1 MGVSGVYKRMPTIK
15 VRFVTE
21 KDTYFIQTDTSQN
34 KSDASILKDNSLVE
48 QIISLNTENDM
59 KNDTPIF
66 SLVLAGLDDWD
77 KILQPNDIVTIK
89 IDPGDGI
96 KPVNDVVMVGMVS
109 EVKKL
114 GNYSDNSIV
123 YQITGQSMAKAL
135 MQLKLG
141 TLQEIASIT
150 QGFGWMLNMGTTDQN
165 GNSIQGNNNMPKG
178 TLLGS
183 AKAAAAQ
190 ISGTL
195 KDAKGKE
202 FKVSSKDS
210 IVLVRKGFGVKD
222 GQWINVTGYGYAKA
236 KVMDNLTQYELGMFG
251 KKLDLVVNMKKSSE
265 VKQYNDKYKKGV
277 AVKTYDTKKDP
288 TKVKAE
294 KDKADAAAAGLETDE
309 SGLMFTGKTAAEVV
323 ENIMRWFFNLA
334 GDDLSLQST
343 ENDTVIKYTYND
355 ERSTFGDW
363 IELNLSSRSEDE
375 MLLDQLPYLSFMGS
389 LRQLITQAQA
399 KPYNEFYIDFSSDEK
414 AIFNMRPTPFE
425 PDDWKELQGNPIV
438 LYSNNVVEET
448 LSRNDNEVYSVFS
461 SSIPTSITLNS
472 ISDLNMYPVYF
483 PHLAEQYGYS
493 MLEQEN
499 DYIFRSK
506 KSSNTDGGSD
516 DGGDAID
523 IGSGDAKTNAKNIAN
538 VLKKA
543 GASGNAIAGLLGNF
557 HVETGGTFNPGIIQ
571 GGAKYNASTA
581 MSNAGGYAF
590 GLGQWDKGRRV
601 NLINYAKKHNKEWS
615 NLGIQLSFMLDGD
628 GSDSDLIK
636 RLLASNDSIST
647 VTQAITSQWERA
659 GAIGPRTAAAKKW
672 YSELGLSSVGPG
684 KGKISTKSVG
694 IGNALQ
700 DALKKHTTTVN
711 GLTGSK
717 SPTVSHDTLKDAA
730 NLKGDNYTSIS
741 DQVAANEK
749 KKKAKS
755 AKTAKA
761 QAKIDADNV
770 NLAKKYSVY
779 LANWYGNNNSF
790 ISGEI
795 RVLGNPDY
803 RPGTV
808 LLRQDI
814 KQNQQYEFYIESVAH
829 EFSYTGGF
837 TTVLGVTRGLPS
849 GNGVDRF
856 ATWNDSNSPLTK
868 DKPGNGELQLFTGGL
883 FGEMSLGKLAEKGF
897 SNSKDSDNSTDNDAD
912 GGESF
917 GKGNDYPSKW
927 KNATQDS
934 LVDDWAYYNRECVSF
949 VAWRLSQKK
958 KYKGKSGKSVPFYH
972 LGNAVEWLSVSG
984 KYGTSSPKAGDVAVF
999 KPGVWGAGSVGHVAY
1014 VAKVKGDNLY
1024 IEDYNYGSPSGR
1036 YNTHTI
1042 SKSTPS
1048 AFLRF

>member
-236 KVMDNLTQYELGMFG
+236 KIMDNLTQYELGMFG

-265 VKQYNDKYKKGV
+265 VKQYNEKYGNGV

-516 DGGDAID
+516 SSGSID

-543 GASGNAIAGLLGNF
+543 GASGNAIAALLGNLQAESG
-557 HVETGGTFNPGIIQ
+557 VNPSRIQYDQKYDAARANGTGGAYAMGI
-571 GGAKYNASTA
+571 A
-581 MSNAGGYAF
+581 
-590 GLGQWDKGRRV
+590 QWDYGRRA
-601 NLINYAKKHNKEWS
+601 NLMKYAKSKGKQWD
-615 NLGIQLSFMLDGD
+615 NLGMQLSFLLDGD
-628 GSDSDLIK
+628 GSDSTLIK
-636 RLLASNDSIST
+636 SILSSNGSISDLT
-647 VTQAITSQWERA
+647 YRITKEWERP
-659 GAIGPRTAAAKKW
+659 GVVNDRSAAAKQW
-672 YSELGLSSVGPG
+672 YSELNLSSVGSG
-684 KGKISTKSVG
+684 KGKISTANIG

-700 DALKKHTTTVN
+700 DALKKRTTTVTD
-711 GLTGSK
+711 LTGSK

-755 AKTAKA
+755 AKAAKA

-849 GNGVDRF
+849 GNGVNRF
-856 ATWNDSNSPLTK
+856 ATWNSPDSPLTK

-897 SNSKDSDNSTDNDAD
+897 SNSKDSDDSTDNDAD

-917 GKGNDYPSKW
+917 GKGDDYPSKW

-958 KYKGKSGKSVPFYH
+958 KWQGKSPTSVPFH
-972 LGNAVEWLSVSG
+972 GLHNAINWLDVRG
-984 KYGTSSPKAGDVAVF
+984 TYGVSSPKAGDVAVF
-999 KPGVWGAGSVGHVAY
+999 GNGVWGAQAYGHVAY
-1014 VAKVKGDNLY
+1014 VAKVKGDQIY
-1024 IEDYNYGSPSGR
+1024 IEDYNYGSPRGR

-1042 SKSTPS
+1042 SKDIPT
-1048 AFLRF
+1048 AYLRF